1 MNIESLLEDQAF
13 RSALQNTADLSEAA
27 EVLNRYGVSV
37 SAQELASL
45 SSLAAEPDTELSEAE
60 LEYVSGGV
68 RFPLR
73 PLLPLLPLL
82 PLPRFPR
89 LPLGAIL

>member
-1 MNIESLLEDQAF
+1 MNIEKLLEDETF
-13 RSALQNTADLSEAA
+13 RNDLQNTADLSEAA

-82 PLPRFPR
+82 PRLPR
-89 LPLGAIL
+89 LPLGAFL